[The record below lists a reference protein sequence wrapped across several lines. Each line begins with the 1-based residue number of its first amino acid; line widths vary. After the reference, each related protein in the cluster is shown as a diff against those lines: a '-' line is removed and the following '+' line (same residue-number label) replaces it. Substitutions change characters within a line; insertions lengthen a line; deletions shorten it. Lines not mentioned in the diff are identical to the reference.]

1 MLICST
7 LIGTLGS
14 TPSRSAKTIG
24 QVAERLMALVL
35 KTSVGDEP
43 TVGSNP
49 TLSAKTHN
57 GLLVEWLK
65 TSACHAE
72 DHGFDPRTGR
82 H

>member
-1 MLICST
+1 
-7 LIGTLGS
+7 
-14 TPSRSAKTIG
+14 
-24 QVAERLMALVL
+24 MALVL